1 MPFAQVSPDVK
12 ICYELFGNSEDP
24 TLVLLH
30 GLGSQLLL
38 WEEGFCIGL
47 AAQGF
52 QVVRFDSR
60 DSGLSTQLSE
70 GSAYTLSNMAVDV
83 VGLLDH
89 LEVGDAHI
97 VGFSLGGMVAQT
109 VAVDHPERC
118 RSLVSM
124 GSNTGNREFGQPS
137 GETMA
142 AMMATVPEGPAAR
155 LEKDL
160 ADRRLWASPA
170 WHDDELALATFA
182 AYAERFPQPQE
193 AFERQYGAAVVGGD
207 REKQLAAI
215 TVPTRVVH
223 GGADT
228 LIDQSGGRRTAEVVP
243 GADFV
248 LIDGWGHD
256 LPPGAWPFLIEAISE
271 HALRCDAQRV
281 D

>member
-12 ICYELFGNSEDP
+12 ICYELFGRPEDP
-24 TLVLLH
+24 PLILLH

-38 WEEGFCIGL
+38 WEEGFCTGL

-60 DSGLSTQLSE
+60 DSGLSTKFPE
-70 GSAYTLSNMAVDV
+70 GSAYTLSDMAADV
-83 VGLLDH
+83 VGLLGH
-89 LEVGDAHI
+89 LEVGNAHI

-124 GSNTGNREFGQPS
+124 GSNTGNRDFGRPT

-142 AMMATVPEGPAAR
+142 AMMTPTPETQEAR
-155 LEKDL
+155 VEKDL

-170 WHDDELALATFA
+170 WHDEDLVRGTFE
-182 AYAERFPQPQE
+182 AYAKRSLQPQE
-193 AFERQYGAAVVGGD
+193 AFNRQWGAALSHGD
-207 REKQLAAI
+207 REKQLATIA
-215 TVPTRVVH
+215 VPTRVIH

-228 LIDQSGGRRTAEVVP
+228 LIDQSGGRRTAEVIP

-248 LIDGWGHD
+248 LVDGWGHD
-256 LPPGAWPFLIEAISE
+256 LPPGSWPFLIEAISE
-271 HALRCDAQRV
+271 HALRCDAHRV